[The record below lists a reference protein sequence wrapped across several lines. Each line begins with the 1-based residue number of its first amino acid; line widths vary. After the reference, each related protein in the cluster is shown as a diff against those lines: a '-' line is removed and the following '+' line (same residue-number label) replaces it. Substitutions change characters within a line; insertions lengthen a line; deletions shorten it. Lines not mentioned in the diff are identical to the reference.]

1 MSYAQFI
8 RILSKNETAAA
19 LRSRGLIAI
28 FRLTAFG
35 IDDIAPIKVAA
46 VKAKDQHFRSC
57 RIGGNRD
64 VMHIA
69 QACQRMYI
77 RLIFAV

>member
-28 FRLTAFG
+28 FRLVAFG
-35 IDDIAPIKVAA
+35 VDDIAPIKVAA

-57 RIGGNRD
+57 RIGGNWD
-64 VMHIA
+64 VMHVA
-69 QACQRMYI
+69 QACQRM
-77 RLIFAV
+77 